1 MQCQLHNQW
10 EKAWRR
16 QWISEFRRCPFYE
29 IPPFYD
35 SHRIWVV
42 HNYTHF
48 SPVCFCCCCCWWCV
62 CVCIS
67 ISVSVDL
74 YICSLYLYNCV
85 SGRHQIFIDV
95 PGEAAKQSLHIQYSV
110 VTRGK
115 CSKLPIRHS
124 NKPKPNE
131 QPAKQWPSPLCSGPP
146 PLPEEPSRPL
156 LSIGQ
161 EPRAKSVPAFETSC
175 LAEASEEQLS
185 RPTQ

>member
-1 MQCQLHNQW
+1 M
-10 EKAWRR
+10 
-16 QWISEFRRCPFYE
+16 
-29 IPPFYD
+29 
-35 SHRIWVV
+35 
-42 HNYTHF
+42 
-48 SPVCFCCCCCWWCV
+48 
-62 CVCIS
+62 CIS
-67 ISVSVDL
+67 ISVSADL

-131 QPAKQWPSPLCSGPP
+131 QPAKQWPSPHCHP
-146 PLPEEPSRPL
+146 PLPSRPL

-175 LAEASEEQLS
+175 LKAGGSFRRAIIPANTIKSKYWNPTNQMESRSEFEFIKGVGYGRKCHS
-185 RPTQ
+185 RNLGHSFQ